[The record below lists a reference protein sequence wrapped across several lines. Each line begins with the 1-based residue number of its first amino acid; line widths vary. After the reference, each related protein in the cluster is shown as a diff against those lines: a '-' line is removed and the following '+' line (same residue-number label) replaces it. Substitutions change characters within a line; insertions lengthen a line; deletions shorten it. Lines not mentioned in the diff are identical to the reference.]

1 MVRRLSA
8 VMASLGVLAGF
19 VAPCGTARAD
29 DLNCSFEISP
39 PQLVQSPATGTNAT
53 ATVRAKGCSGPAQ
66 PMASTVCLAS
76 DGNQGRCV
84 EAYGWNQAQVFFD
97 PPQSTARYTATGL
110 GCVRFG
116 DPAKSVCNPVGP
128 VSTTL
133 TRP

>member
-8 VMASLGVLAGF
+8 VTASLGVLASLS
-19 VAPCGTARAD
+19 APTGIARGD

-39 PQLVQSPATGTNAT
+39 PQLVQTPASGTNAT
-53 ATVRAKGCSGPAQ
+53 ATVRAKGCSGLAQ

-84 EAYGWNQAQVFFD
+84 EAYGWDQAQVFFD
-97 PPQSTARYTATGL
+97 PPQSTAIYTATGL

-128 VSTTL
+128 VSATL